1 MKYKVFGRNSGL
13 KVSELSLSTGNFGT
27 GWGHGAE
34 PDEAKK
40 IFDSYVSAGGN
51 FFDTA
56 NAYQRGESESLL
68 GEFIHLLKSGI
79 NFSGIFESME

>member
-1 MKYKVFGRNSGL
+1 MRFKVFGRNSGL
-13 KVSELSLSTGNFGT
+13 RVSELALGTGNFGT

-34 PDEAKK
+34 PEEAKN
-40 IFDSYVSAGGN
+40 IFDQFVNAGGN

-68 GEFIHLLKSGI
+68 GDFIASDRDQFVI
-79 NFSGIFESME
+79 AC